1 MQMRRLEKTQS
12 AVWHALHLHFQFQ
25 FQIQVEAEAE
35 VQVECGSALTSL
47 SSGALRRILMGSN
60 LADLS
65 DIARAEVSKVSFP
78 KDAMVVFAALLFL
91 NVKVAKYAFIAMGM
105 VGTLPTV

>member
-1 MQMRRLEKTQS
+1 
-12 AVWHALHLHFQFQ
+12 
-25 FQIQVEAEAE
+25 
-35 VQVECGSALTSL
+35 
-47 SSGALRRILMGSN
+47 MGSN

-91 NVKVAKYAFIAMGM
+91 NVKVAKYIMATDGGIFAHRL
-105 VGTLPTV
+105 VKKQQRVKVVDC

>member
-1 MQMRRLEKTQS
+1 
-12 AVWHALHLHFQFQ
+12 
-25 FQIQVEAEAE
+25 
-35 VQVECGSALTSL
+35 
-47 SSGALRRILMGSN
+47 MGSN

-91 NVKVAKYAFIAMGM
+91 NVKVAKYASDGHGWWDLCPPVSKKAAKGK
-105 VGTLPTV
+105 GG